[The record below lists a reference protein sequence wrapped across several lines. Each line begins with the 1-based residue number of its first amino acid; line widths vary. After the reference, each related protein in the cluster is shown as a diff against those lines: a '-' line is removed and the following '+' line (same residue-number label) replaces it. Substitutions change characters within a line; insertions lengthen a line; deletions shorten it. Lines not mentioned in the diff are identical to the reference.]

1 MNGKTET
8 CGTMENSFFK
18 EFFRFFIK
26 GPRGGAEV
34 VVWVLMLPVTFPI
47 LFISQMAIAWMA
59 SMVTMCKDSATLW
72 RSEGRYHDYEGGELF
87 DEVSTGRRE
96 DVQFL
101 MGTGPYAKE
110 NW

>member
-1 MNGKTET
+1 MNRRTET
-8 CGTMENSFFK
+8 YGTMENSFFK

-47 LFISQMAIAWMA
+47 LFISQMAIAWLA
-59 SMVTMCKDSATLW
+59 SMVTMCKDCDTLW
-72 RSEGRYHDYEGGELF
+72 RSEGRYHDYEGGGLF

-96 DVQFL
+96 DVQFM